1 MACRGPGVPV
11 PSSVRSAEQGSGDR
25 CGSSVEDPPRCR
37 GEPAY
42 NAARTLVRTYR
53 DIPPG
58 VSTTSSWS
66 TTSPTDNLGDAFQRY
81 GSFLERLLA
90 VLREVGLHLA
100 SPSPR
105 LAVVEV
111 LTCTNRN
118 GSQGE
123 AVGLASC
130 FRRSGPSNGV
140 LLDDRLRTSAHSLLG
155 GHGKGDPHERILHPG
170 RPRLRLRGAE
180 PPGRV

>member
-1 MACRGPGVPV
+1 MAPDGSSLLTLDA
-11 PSSVRSAEQGSGDR
+11 SSVQTAADGYRRIVWMIKWMIKAHPTQNRTARQAHHRHD
-25 CGSSVEDPPRCR
+25 SSP
-37 GEPAY
+37 
-42 NAARTLVRTYR
+42 
-53 DIPPG
+53 
-58 VSTTSSWS
+58 
-66 TTSPTDNLGDAFQRY
+66 
-81 GSFLERLLA
+81 LA

-105 LAVVEV
+105 LAVVDV

-140 LLDDRLRTSAHSLLG
+140 LLGFS
-155 GHGKGDPHERILHPG
+155 
-170 RPRLRLRGAE
+170 
-180 PPGRV
+180 